1 MKFTT
6 TTALALVAATAAIPA
21 AAQNYGAQNE
31 QRQRAAA
38 EQTQQQPQTAPGQN
52 AQVVKPS
59 GKALKA
65 IVDLQAAVNKNDT
78 ANIPAKVAAAQAVA
92 TTKEDR
98 YLIAQLQLKAAL
110 ASKDNAATAAAIDA
124 VAASGYLDAAKTA
137 ELYVSLGSTMYNN
150 KQYPQAVAAFQKAAA
165 ADPRNAEATSLLGE
179 ALFAQGQKAEA
190 ASAFQRAVQ
199 ARVAAGQKP
208 DEALIKR
215 AVGVAYEAQS
225 PAAVDLA
232 RQWVTSYPSAASWG
246 DAIAIYRNLN
256 HPDVEGTLDLLRLMQ
271 LTGALND
278 AGEYGLYARAAAE
291 QNNFNE
297 AQAVLDAGIAA
308 KVVNPTS
315 ADFRDLVAGL
325 KSKPKATAADLASAT
340 KSAQSGM
347 ALLRIGDR
355 YYAMGDYSKAVELYK
370 MAMGKPGVDTAVAN
384 LHVGMA
390 LARAGDKAGATA
402 ALNAVTGPRADIAK
416 FWLTYLNQK
425 A

>member
-137 ELYVSLGSTMYNN
+137 ELY
-150 KQYPQAVAAFQKAAA
+150 
-165 ADPRNAEATSLLGE
+165 
-179 ALFAQGQKAEA
+179 
-190 ASAFQRAVQ
+190 
-199 ARVAAGQKP
+199 
-208 DEALIKR
+208 
-215 AVGVAYEAQS
+215 
-225 PAAVDLA
+225 
-232 RQWVTSYPSAASWG
+232 
-246 DAIAIYRNLN
+246 
-256 HPDVEGTLDLLRLMQ
+256 
-271 LTGALND
+271 
-278 AGEYGLYARAAAE
+278 
-291 QNNFNE
+291 
-297 AQAVLDAGIAA
+297 
-308 KVVNPTS
+308 
-315 ADFRDLVAGL
+315 
-325 KSKPKATAADLASAT
+325 
-340 KSAQSGM
+340 
-347 ALLRIGDR
+347 
-355 YYAMGDYSKAVELYK
+355 
-370 MAMGKPGVDTAVAN
+370 
-384 LHVGMA
+384 
-390 LARAGDKAGATA
+390 
-402 ALNAVTGPRADIAK
+402 
-416 FWLTYLNQK
+416 
-425 A
+425 